1 VQNFEGRAGR
11 RRGRSGAAEG
21 QGRERAGERQR
32 EGGGKAATRG
42 EDGTHWAGN
51 LSAPIRSMRA
61 PMPEPVKR
69 NQRYMPGLDGLR
81 AIAVLAVIAFH
92 LGFDWAPGGMLGV
105 GVFFTLSGYLISDIL
120 LSQLNARG
128 GIKLAPFWLAR
139 ARRLLPALF
148 LMLLIVTA
156 WVTIFGPA
164 QPDQFR
170 KGVLSAI
177 FYVNNWEQIFAN
189 VSYFARFEAEGPLD
203 HLWSLSVEEQFY
215 ILWPFLLLLGTKLV
229 RERPLPSGVRPRL
242 ALLTIA
248 GAVASSILMF
258 VLYEPSLDPSRIYF
272 GTDTRAAG
280 LLFGAALAM
289 VWPSRKLSRRIAPQ
303 ARNTLD
309 AMGVAGLAIIAL
321 MIWRTGEL
329 SAFNYR
335 GGFVLLSLA
344 TVMVLMPLTH
354 PACRLGAWLG
364 VRPLRWVGVRS
375 YGIYLW
381 QTPIIVL
388 TSPQGPHGDSLTRSL
403 LQVAAIFAVAA
414 LSWHFVE
421 EPIRHGAIG
430 RFFARRRAVGW
441 KWETFAPPMRVAI
454 VGLGLVLVI
463 AAAGMAGLN
472 STSAEGNDVRVEQA
486 RAEGTTKPPPLT
498 KAQAEDSTKSQ
509 CKAVVHIGDSTS
521 EGLDNAEYLPEEGQR
536 IPARYGE
543 VGVKEVHMEVQGATS
558 IEEQFEGNPNAQEV
572 AAAWKAEGF
581 KGCWVL
587 ALGTNEAANVAAG
600 STIGERERIEKMM
613 TIIGDEPVL
622 WVNVRSIV
630 PPGDPYSKENM
641 EKWDEELEA
650 ACDSYPNMRVYD
662 WASDVKDDWFIEDGI
677 HFTSPGYAARAQ
689 LIALAL
695 AHAFPEKGETEGGSK
710 NCVVS

>member
-1 VQNFEGRAGR
+1 
-11 RRGRSGAAEG
+11 
-21 QGRERAGERQR
+21 
-32 EGGGKAATRG
+32 
-42 EDGTHWAGN
+42 
-51 LSAPIRSMRA
+51 
-61 PMPEPVKR
+61 MPEPVKR

-81 AIAVLAVIAFH
+81 AIAVIAVILFH

-105 GVFFTLSGYLISDIL
+105 GVFFTLSGYLITDIL
-120 LSQLNARG
+120 LAQLNARG
-128 GIKLAPFWLAR
+128 RIKLGAFWLAR

-148 LMLLIVTA
+148 VMLAIVVA

-170 KGVLSAI
+170 KGVVSAI
-177 FYVNNWEQIFAN
+177 FYVNNWQQIFAD

-215 ILWPFLLLLGTKLV
+215 ILWPFLLLAGVKLV
-229 RERPLPSGVRPRL
+229 HETPLPSGVRPRL
-242 ALLTIA
+242 ALLTVA
-248 GAVASSILMF
+248 GAIASSLLMAI
-258 VLYEPSLDPSRIYF
+258 LYEPSFDPSRLYF
-272 GTDTRAAG
+272 GTDTRAGG
-280 LLFGAALAM
+280 LLLGAALAM
-289 VWPSRKLSRRIAPQ
+289 VWPSRKLSRRITPQ

-309 AMGVAGLAIIAL
+309 ALGALGLLVIAL
-321 MIWRTGEL
+321 MIWRNGEL
-329 SAFNYR
+329 SPFLYR

-344 TVMVLMPLTH
+344 TVLALMPLTH
-354 PACRLGAWLG
+354 PACRLGAVLG
-364 VRPLRWVGVRS
+364 APPLRWVGVRS

-381 QTPIIVL
+381 QTPVIVL
-388 TSPQGPHGDSLTRSL
+388 TTPQGVQHEDDLVRSL
-403 LQVAAIFAVAA
+403 LQVAAILAIAA
-414 LSWHFVE
+414 LSWRFIE
-421 EPIRHGAIG
+421 EPIRHGAID

-454 VGLGLVLVI
+454 VAAGVVLVI

-472 STSAEGNDVRVEQA
+472 STSAEGNDIRAEQA

-498 KAQAEDSTKSQ
+498 KAQAEDSTKSR
-509 CKAVVHIGDSTS
+509 CKAIVHIGDSTS
-521 EGLDNAEYLPEEGQR
+521 EGLDDPEYLPEEGQR
-536 IPARYGE
+536 IPARYAE
-543 VGVKEVHMEVQGATS
+543 VGAKEVHMEVQGATS

-581 KGCWVL
+581 EGCWVL

-600 STIGERERIEKMM
+600 STVTERQRIEKMM
-613 TIIGDEPVL
+613 TIIGSEPVL
-622 WVNVRSIV
+622 WVNVRSLV
-630 PPGDPYSKENM
+630 EKGDPYSKENM
-641 EKWDEELEA
+641 EKWDEELVA
-650 ACDSYPNMRVYD
+650 ACDDYPDMRVYD

>member
-1 VQNFEGRAGR
+1 
-11 RRGRSGAAEG
+11 
-21 QGRERAGERQR
+21 
-32 EGGGKAATRG
+32 
-42 EDGTHWAGN
+42 
-51 LSAPIRSMRA
+51 
-61 PMPEPVKR
+61 MPEPVKR

-81 AIAVLAVIAFH
+81 AIAVLSVIAFH

-128 GIKLAPFWLAR
+128 RIKLTAFWLAR

-170 KGVLSAI
+170 KGVVSAI
-177 FYVNNWEQIFAN
+177 FYANNWEQIFAD

-215 ILWPFLLLLGTKLV
+215 ILWPFLLLLGTKIV

-248 GAVASSILMF
+248 GAIVSSVFMF

-272 GTDTRAAG
+272 GTDTRAGG

-388 TSPQGPHGDSLTRSL
+388 TSPQGIHGDSLTRSL

-414 LSWHFVE
+414 LSWRFVE

-454 VGLGLVLVI
+454 VSLGVILLV
-463 AAAGMAGLN
+463 AAAGMAGVH
-472 STSAEGNDVRVEQA
+472 STTAEGNDVRVEQA

-509 CKAVVHIGDSTS
+509 CKAIVHIGDSTS
-521 EGLDNAEYLPEEGQR
+521 EGLDNAEYLPQEGQR
-536 IPARYGE
+536 IPARYAE
-543 VGVKEVHMEVQGATS
+543 VGAKEVHMEVQGATS

-600 STIGERERIEKMM
+600 SNVGERERIEKMM

-630 PPGDPYSKENM
+630 PPGDPYSKGNM
-641 EKWDEELEA
+641 EKWDEELVA
-650 ACDSYPNMRVYD
+650 ACASYPNMRVYD

>member
-1 VQNFEGRAGR
+1 
-11 RRGRSGAAEG
+11 
-21 QGRERAGERQR
+21 
-32 EGGGKAATRG
+32 
-42 EDGTHWAGN
+42 
-51 LSAPIRSMRA
+51 
-61 PMPEPVKR
+61 MPEPVKR

-92 LGFDWAPGGMLGV
+92 LGLDWAPGGMLGV
-105 GVFFTLSGYLISDIL
+105 GVFFTLSGYLITDIL
-120 LSQLNARG
+120 LAQLNARG
-128 GIKLAPFWLAR
+128 KIKLTAFWLAR

-148 LMLLIVTA
+148 LMLAIVIA

-170 KGVLSAI
+170 KGVVSAI
-177 FYVNNWEQIFAN
+177 FYVNNWQQIFAN

-215 ILWPFLLLLGTKLV
+215 ILWPFLLLAGTKLV
-229 RERPLPSGVRPRL
+229 REHPLPSGVRPRL

-248 GAVASSILMF
+248 GAIASSILMF
-258 VLYEPSLDPSRIYF
+258 VLYEPSLDPSRLYF
-272 GTDTRAAG
+272 GTDTRAAA

-354 PACRLGAWLG
+354 PACRLGTWLG

-388 TSPQGPHGDSLTRSL
+388 TSPQGLHGDSLTRSL

-454 VGLGLVLVI
+454 VGLGLVLVV
-463 AAAGMAGLN
+463 AAVGMAGVH

-509 CKAVVHIGDSTS
+509 CKAIVHIGDSTS

-536 IPARYGE
+536 IPARYAE
-543 VGVKEVHMEVQGATS
+543 VGAKEVHMEVQGATS

-600 STIGERERIEKMM
+600 STIGERERIDKMM

-641 EKWDEELEA
+641 EKWDEELVA
-650 ACDSYPNMRVYD
+650 ACASYPNMRVYD

>member
-1 VQNFEGRAGR
+1 
-11 RRGRSGAAEG
+11 
-21 QGRERAGERQR
+21 
-32 EGGGKAATRG
+32 
-42 EDGTHWAGN
+42 
-51 LSAPIRSMRA
+51 
-61 PMPEPVKR
+61 MPEPVKR

-81 AIAVLAVIAFH
+81 AIAVLAVILFH
-92 LGFDWAPGGMLGV
+92 LGVDWAPGGMLGV

-128 GIKLAPFWLAR
+128 RIKLTAFWLAR

-148 LMLLIVTA
+148 LMLVIVTA

-170 KGVLSAI
+170 KGVVSAI
-177 FYVNNWEQIFAN
+177 FYVNNWEQIFAD

-215 ILWPFLLLLGTKLV
+215 IVWPFLLLLGTKIV

-248 GAVASSILMF
+248 GAVVSSVLMF

-272 GTDTRAAG
+272 GTDTRAGG

-309 AMGVAGLAIIAL
+309 AMGAAGLLIIAL

-354 PACRLGAWLG
+354 PACRLGTWLG

-388 TSPQGPHGDSLTRSL
+388 TSPQGIHDDNLVRSL

-414 LSWHFVE
+414 LSWRLVE

-441 KWETFAPPMRVAI
+441 KWETFAPGMRVAI
-454 VGLGLVLVI
+454 VGMGVVLLV
-463 AAAGMAGLN
+463 ATAGMAGVN
-472 STSAEGNDVRVEQA
+472 STSAEGENVRVEQA

-498 KAQAEDSTKSQ
+498 KAQAADSTKSS

-521 EGLDNAEYLPEEGQR
+521 EGLDNADYLPEEGQR
-536 IPARYGE
+536 IPARYAE

-558 IEEQFEGNPNAQEV
+558 IEEQFEGHPNAQEV
-572 AAAWKAEGF
+572 AAAWKAKGF

-600 STIGERERIEKMM
+600 SAVSERERIEKMM
-613 TIIGDEPVL
+613 AIIGDEPVL
-622 WVNVRSIV
+622 WVNVRSLV
-630 PPGDPYSKENM
+630 EAGDPYSKENM

-650 ACDSYPNMRVYD
+650 ACASYPNMRVYD

-695 AHAFPEKGETEGGSK
+695 AHAFPEKGETEGGTK

>member
-1 VQNFEGRAGR
+1 
-11 RRGRSGAAEG
+11 
-21 QGRERAGERQR
+21 
-32 EGGGKAATRG
+32 
-42 EDGTHWAGN
+42 
-51 LSAPIRSMRA
+51 
-61 PMPEPVKR
+61 MPEPVKR

-81 AIAVLAVIAFH
+81 AIAVLAVILFH

-105 GVFFTLSGYLISDIL
+105 GVFFTLSGYLITDIL
-120 LSQLNARG
+120 LAQLNARG
-128 GIKLAPFWLAR
+128 RIDLGRFWLAR

-148 LMLLIVTA
+148 VMLAVVVA

-170 KGVLSAI
+170 KGVISAV
-177 FYVNNWEQIFAN
+177 FYINNWQQIFAD

-215 ILWPFLLLLGTKLV
+215 ILWPFLLLAGVKLV

-248 GAVASSILMF
+248 GAIVSTILMA
-258 VLYEPSLDPSRIYF
+258 VLYEPSFDPSRLYF
-272 GTDTRAAG
+272 GTDTRAGG

-309 AMGVAGLAIIAL
+309 ALGVAGLAVIGL

-329 SAFNYR
+329 SPFLYR
-335 GGFVLLSLA
+335 GGFVVLSLA
-344 TVMVLMPLTH
+344 TVLVLMPLTH
-354 PACRLGAWLG
+354 PACRLGAVLG
-364 VRPLRWVGVRS
+364 APPLRWVGVRS

-388 TSPQGPHGDSLTRSL
+388 TTPQGVQHEDDLVRSL

-414 LSWHFVE
+414 LSWRFVE

-441 KWETFAPPMRVAI
+441 KWETFAPPMRAAI
-454 VGLGLVLVI
+454 VGSGVVLVI

-472 STSAEGNDVRVEQA
+472 STSAEGNNVRAEQA
-486 RAEGTTKPPPLT
+486 REKGTSKPPPLT
-498 KAQAEDSTKSQ
+498 RAQAEDSTKSS
-509 CKAVVHIGDSTS
+509 CKAVIHLGDSTS
-521 EGLDNAEYLPEEGQR
+521 EGLDNAEYLPIEAQR
-536 IPARYGE
+536 IPARYAE
-543 VGVKEVHMEVQGATS
+543 VGAKEVHMEVQGATS

-572 AAAWKAEGF
+572 AAAWKAEGYE
-581 KGCWVL
+581 GCWVL

-600 STIGERERIEKMM
+600 STVGERERIEKMM
-613 TIIGDEPVL
+613 AIIGDDPVL
-622 WVNVRSIV
+622 WVNVRSLV
-630 PPGDPYSKENM
+630 EAGDPYSKENM
-641 EKWDEELEA
+641 EKWDEELER

-662 WASDVKDDWFIEDGI
+662 WAADVKDAWFIEDGI

-689 LIALAL
+689 LIAQAL
-695 AHAFPEKGETEGGSK
+695 ARDTHKFESRYLD
-710 NCVVS
+710 

>member
-1 VQNFEGRAGR
+1 
-11 RRGRSGAAEG
+11 
-21 QGRERAGERQR
+21 
-32 EGGGKAATRG
+32 
-42 EDGTHWAGN
+42 
-51 LSAPIRSMRA
+51 
-61 PMPEPVKR
+61 MPEPVKR

-81 AIAVLAVIAFH
+81 AIAVLSVILFH

-105 GVFFTLSGYLISDIL
+105 GVFFTLSGYLITDIL
-120 LSQLNARG
+120 LNQLNARG
-128 GIKLAPFWLAR
+128 RIKLTAFWLAR

-148 LMLLIVTA
+148 LMLAIVVA

-164 QPDQFR
+164 QPDEFR
-170 KGVLSAI
+170 KGVVSAV
-177 FYVNNWEQIFAN
+177 FYVNNWQQIFAEA
-189 VSYFARFEAEGPLD
+189 SYFARFEAEGPLD

-215 ILWPFLLLLGTKLV
+215 ILWPFLLLIGVKLV
-229 RERPLPSGVRPRL
+229 HERPLASGVRPRL
-242 ALLTIA
+242 ALLAIA
-248 GAVASSILMF
+248 GALASSILMA
-258 VLYEPSLDPSRIYF
+258 VLYKPSFDPSRLYF
-272 GTDTRAAG
+272 GTDTRAAA

-309 AMGVAGLAIIAL
+309 AMGVAGLLIIAL
-321 MIWRTGEL
+321 MIWKVGEL
-329 SAFNYR
+329 SPFLYR
-335 GGFVLLSLA
+335 GGFVILSLA
-344 TVMVLMPLTH
+344 TVMALMPLTH

-381 QTPIIVL
+381 QTPVIVL
-388 TSPQGPHGDSLTRSL
+388 TTPQGIHDDSLLRAL
-403 LQVAAIFAVAA
+403 LQVAAIFAIAA
-414 LSWHFVE
+414 LSWRFVE

-441 KWETFAPPMRVAI
+441 KWEGFAPGMRVAI
-454 VGLGLVLVI
+454 VGMGIVLVV

-472 STSAEGNDVRVEQA
+472 SSSAEGNDVRIEQA

-498 KAQAEDSTKSQ
+498 TAQAEDSTKSS

-521 EGLDNAEYLPEEGQR
+521 EGLDNAEYLPLESQR
-536 IPARYGE
+536 IPARYAE
-543 VGVKEVHMEVQGATS
+543 VGAREVHMQVTGATS
-558 IEEQFEGNPNAQEV
+558 IEERFEGNPNAQEV

-600 STIGERERIEKMM
+600 STITERERIEKMM
-613 TIIGDEPVL
+613 AIIGDEPAL
-622 WVNVRSIV
+622 WVNVRSLV
-630 PPGDPYSKENM
+630 EAGDPYSKENM
-641 EKWDEELEA
+641 EKWDEELVA
-650 ACDSYPNMRVYD
+650 ACATYPNMRVYD

-689 LIALAL
+689 LIANAL

-710 NCVVS
+710 NCVVN